1 MSLETIVLQPDAALL
16 MCAVCAS
23 DRSGGQIALFV
34 IITSFITMALANR
47 AYKKYIK
54 KNQKITK
61 NFKI

>member
-16 MCAVCAS
+16 MCAVCTS

-34 IITSFITMALANR
+34 IITSFITLALANR

>member
-1 MSLETIVLQPDAALL
+1 MGLETVILQPVAVLL

-34 IITSFITMALANR
+34 IITSFIAIALANWV
-47 AYKKYIK
+47 YKKYLK